1 MVVMGEALG
10 LDLVIEGVERPSQ
23 VDHLIRHVG
32 APTAQGYLLHRPM
45 NADALEQVLLGE
57 RIRASEPAAL
67 SSSAAR
73 LI

>member
-1 MVVMGEALG
+1 
-10 LDLVIEGVERPSQ
+10 
-23 VDHLIRHVG
+23 
-32 APTAQGYLLHRPM
+32 M